1 MAILWT
7 GVGNWS
13 VWKMNWQKKCSWFSV
28 WMFVLAQGTGRCW
41 DFLSTAVLIYASLKS
56 LPNYSLSLTVRDWL
70 SQNLP
75 LKLWIRVKKSV
86 LPISF
91 FFPRAFFVLY
101 PCIFSMTFSFC
112 HQKHVVLSF
121 RNLPCDSFI
130 QKLYWFSSIKHTQE
144 RKHFLWIFPAS
155 VIWRV
160 RTPDQPCSLCL
171 YSCRG
176 SIWSGQF

>member
-7 GVGNWS
+7 GVGNRS
-13 VWKMNWQKKCSWFSV
+13 IWKMNWQKKCSWFSV

-41 DFLSTAVLIYASLKS
+41 DFLSTAVLIYASLKG
-56 LPNYSLSLTVRDWL
+56 LPNYSLSLTVWDWL

-75 LKLWIRVKKSV
+75 MKLWIRVKKSV

-91 FFPRAFFVLY
+91 FSPHAFFVLY
-101 PCIFSMTFSFC
+101 PCIFSMRFSFC
-112 HQKHVVLSF
+112 CQKHVVLSF
-121 RNLPCDSFI
+121 RNLSFENFI
-130 QKLYWFSSIKHTQE
+130 QKLYWFSSIEHTQE

-160 RTPDQPCSLCL
+160 RAEGPCSAMSPSSSL
-171 YSCRG
+171 
-176 SIWSGQF
+176 